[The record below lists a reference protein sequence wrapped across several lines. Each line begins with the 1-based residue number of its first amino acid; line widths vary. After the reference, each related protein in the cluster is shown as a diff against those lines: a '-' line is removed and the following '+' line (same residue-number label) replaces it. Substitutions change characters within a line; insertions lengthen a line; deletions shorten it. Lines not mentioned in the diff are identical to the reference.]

1 MGQEMNIT
9 DEMLQAAVGKAIE
22 AGLLPRNACRENAIE
37 SREIM
42 RLIVQAALSAEPH
55 SAFISGTPALGRS
68 PGTPH
73 LSVVPDRK
81 RAIST
86 FAYG

>member
-1 MGQEMNIT
+1 MNIT

-22 AGLLPRNACRENAIE
+22 AGLLPRNACRDNAVE
-37 SREIM
+37 SKELM

-55 SAFISGTPALGRS
+55 SAFISGVPALGRC
-68 PGTPH
+68 PGAPH
-73 LSVVPDRK
+73 LSVVQDRK
-81 RAIST
+81 HAIST